1 MLETHLGNFLP
12 LFCLPKLFY
21 FCLVSFSKQVLNF
34 TENRRNMGEIYSK
47 CSGQAFLEIDNGR
60 RRGSHSRGGLESKR
74 SQSVPFLSLSLSFP
88 LRWSPQFS
96 LPLVKQQQVPLF
108 FRIQIS
114 SPFSPSLITVAVLF
128 PSPSAMGIYSLVH
141 SRVMFHQEVI
151 LLF

>member
-1 MLETHLGNFLP
+1 MLSHSVVVASGEASLFLSPCSTKHCGNPSAPLSLGALLSPEAIFSPLPPLPSFPFVLETHLGNFLP

-74 SQSVPFLSLSLSFP
+74 SQSVPFLSLS
-88 LRWSPQFS
+88 
-96 LPLVKQQQVPLF
+96 
-108 FRIQIS
+108 
-114 SPFSPSLITVAVLF
+114 
-128 PSPSAMGIYSLVH
+128 H
-141 SRVMFHQEVI
+141 
-151 LLF
+151 